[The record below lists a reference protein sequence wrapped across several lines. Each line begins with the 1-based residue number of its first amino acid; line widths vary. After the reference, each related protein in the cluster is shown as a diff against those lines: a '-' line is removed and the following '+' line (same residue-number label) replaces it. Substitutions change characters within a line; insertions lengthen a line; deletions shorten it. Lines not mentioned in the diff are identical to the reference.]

1 MWILLIPFREGVETS
16 GKVAIVTASAPYI
29 LLIIL
34 LIRGLTL
41 EGASSGLYYLFKPY
55 LVKIFDPMVWV
66 DAANQVI
73 FQMSVGLA
81 VLVLYGSYRQKYD
94 NITNFSII
102 IPLLTALCGLLAA
115 CVVFSYIGYIS
126 VATNTPI

>member
-16 GKVAIVTASAPYI
+16 GKVAIVTASAPYV

-41 EGASSGLYYLFKPY
+41 EGASSGLYYLFKPD

-73 FQMSVGLA
+73 FQMSVGEG
-81 VLVLYGSYRQKYD
+81 VLILYGSYR
-94 NITNFSII
+94 
-102 IPLLTALCGLLAA
+102 
-115 CVVFSYIGYIS
+115 
-126 VATNTPI
+126 